1 LRPFHLDPDVGAEML
16 EQTLGVI
23 AARLGFDDGRFAGRG
38 KASEQHRRLD
48 LRRRHGC
55 AIDDG
60 YGIARAGE
68 REGEQPAVGH
78 ARGMRPDEREGIE
91 DALHRPLAQAGIA
104 VEGRGDG
111 AAADRPHDQAAA
123 GAGIAEIEHAM
134 RFAEAADADAVN
146 APCACGHA
154 LDLGAQ
160 RAHRLAG
167 VDHVLAFE
175 QPGYAGFPD
184 RERAEDEGAVRD
196 RFVAGRARAA
206 LEGARAAGGERGFG
220 GVVHGRT
227 RLGTRSLAWGRK
239 GVIRGAMAAR
249 DGARLA
255 AIDTAIATRQVKH
268 LILDPLKEPEPWRN
282 PSSAPSAS
290 AAIAAQ
296 NSTISARIQS
306 SARNAT
312 PSWSSRRSTRG
323 RDRSPRPLPTLPP
336 RRRRKKRWWRRRP
349 PRDRKSTRLNSS

>member
-1 LRPFHLDPDVGAEML
+1 
-16 EQTLGVI
+16 
-23 AARLGFDDGRFAGRG
+23 
-38 KASEQHRRLD
+38 
-48 LRRRHGC
+48 
-55 AIDDG
+55 
-60 YGIARAGE
+60 
-68 REGEQPAVGH
+68 
-78 ARGMRPDEREGIE
+78 
-91 DALHRPLAQAGIA
+91 
-104 VEGRGDG
+104 
-111 AAADRPHDQAAA
+111 
-123 GAGIAEIEHAM
+123 
-134 RFAEAADADAVN
+134 
-146 APCACGHA
+146 
-154 LDLGAQ
+154 
-160 RAHRLAG
+160 
-167 VDHVLAFE
+167 
-175 QPGYAGFPD
+175 GFPD

-249 DGARLA
+249 DGAGLA
-255 AIDTAIATRQVKH
+255 AVDTGIATRQVKH

-323 RDRSPRPLPTLPP
+323 RDRSPRPLPTPP

-349 PRDRKSTRLNSS
+349 PRPNSSRSRKRTRSPRARRPPRARRSRVPRKRWRSKTRAWTTPPSSRSRRRATRTSPISSGAATTRRKREAGSSRLSRQAFSWSGRGRLVTIHFKLRTRSSRHRVPRGAIAQLGERLNGIQEVRGSTPLGSTN